1 MCSFRLTRIDHISSL
16 SVRESKNTSHIFAQL
31 LFFSL
36 HHCAAPFLYRL
47 KWQVIVSENQSYNF
61 YTLLAAFLKWWKQFG
76 PFKTSGPH
84 LSMFW
89 EIKWPANQKIISDC
103 GQQWDLEVRM
113 AITLTCP
120 SSCPT
125 TAFPSTPLRHS
136 FKSLFSAAG
145 GKSACWALAPRS
157 GKALPSSPSLLLRK

>member
-1 MCSFRLTRIDHISSL
+1 MCSFWLTRIDHISSL

-103 GQQWDLEVRM
+103 GRLW
-113 AITLTCP
+113 
-120 SSCPT
+120 PT
-125 TAFPSTPLRHS
+125 VGPGSKDGNYLNMPNYRISIHPTQAFIQV
-136 FKSLFSAAG
+136 
-145 GKSACWALAPRS
+145 
-157 GKALPSSPSLLLRK
+157 SLLCSGREICMLSLSTTFR